1 MSKPKKSGSAIFM
14 YCVIAVT
21 LAVAAVCFTLYYGHF
36 YRNGAVLWTGIV
48 TFTVLY
54 HFWLRI
60 IMGNVTK
67 LFKIHYSQA
76 WFKEW
81 SFERGLYKFLR
92 VKRWK
97 GKVLTYDPQAFSLK
111 KHSLE
116 EIAITMAKSE
126 TDHWVNELI
135 SLSTVLFA
143 IPWGYWWL
151 FLGTAVLAMLF
162 DAQFIVVQRYNR
174 PTVLKLIEKQRKRDA
189 RRRVAAKP

>member
-14 YCVIAVT
+14 YCVIALCLT
-21 LAVAAVCFTLYYGHF
+21 VATVCFVAYYGNF
-36 YRNGAVLWTGIV
+36 YRNGMVLWVGIV

-67 LFKIHYSQA
+67 LFKIHYSHP
-76 WFKEW
+76 WFKELA
-81 SFERGLYKFLR
+81 FERRLYKFLQ

-97 GKVLTYDPQAFSLK
+97 GKALTYDPQAFSLK
-111 KHSLE
+111 KHTLD
-116 EIAITMAKSE
+116 EIANTMAKAE

-135 SLSTVLFA
+135 SVTTVFFA

-162 DAQFIVVQRYNR
+162 DAQFIVIQRYNR
-174 PTVLKLIEKQRKRDA
+174 PTVLKLIEKQQKRAA
-189 RRRVAAKP
+189 RHAAAARV